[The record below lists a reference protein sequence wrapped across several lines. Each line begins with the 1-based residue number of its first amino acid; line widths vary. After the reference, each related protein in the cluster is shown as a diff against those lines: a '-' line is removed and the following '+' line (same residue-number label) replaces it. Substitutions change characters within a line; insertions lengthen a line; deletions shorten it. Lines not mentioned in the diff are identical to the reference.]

1 MHLTTKHN
9 ICSSKVQDKWN
20 TMNNETSWLET
31 KNIQS
36 FYSQQ
41 KSQKQQPSFYP
52 NALVQLSQKCVTFHQ
67 CKRYGAKDENK
78 KMCKHVKEVAKF

>member
-1 MHLTTKHN
+1 MHLITKHN

-41 KSQKQQPSFYP
+41 KSQKQ
-52 NALVQLSQKCVTFHQ
+52 
-67 CKRYGAKDENK
+67 
-78 KMCKHVKEVAKF
+78 